1 MSGRRGWLKRSDS
14 TPKLEAPSPSALAPQ
29 LDLKRASVMGQN
41 LLRRDDATQR
51 VPAREHDAAMV
62 NLGSWTR
69 WLTIGGTAIALLQC
83 AAAGRAPVRLSF
95 GGKLC
100 MAMAANTF
108 HSKTILL
115 CARQRAARPPHRRWP
130 VH

>member
-1 MSGRRGWLKRSDS
+1 
-14 TPKLEAPSPSALAPQ
+14 
-29 LDLKRASVMGQN
+29 MGQN

-83 AAAGRAPVRLSF
+83 AAAGWAPVGMGL
-95 GGKLC
+95 GGENGV
-100 MAMAANTF
+100 AMAADA
-108 HSKTILL
+108 L
-115 CARQRAARPPHRRWP
+115 HR
-130 VH
+130 